1 MIFDRW
7 ENKLIMIDAKMCKKI
22 CKIELFTII
31 NNCVFSKVEIFEK
44 INWINNLERREFIYK
59 IENIGIS

>member
-7 ENKLIMIDAKMCKKI
+7 ENKLIMIDAKI
-22 CKIELFTII
+22 YKIELFTII
-31 NNCVFSKVEIFEK
+31 NYCVFSKVEIFEK

>member
-7 ENKLIMIDAKMCKKI
+7 ENKLIMIDAKI
-22 CKIELFTII
+22 YKIELFTII

>member
-1 MIFDRW
+1 
-7 ENKLIMIDAKMCKKI
+7 MIDAKMCKKI

-31 NNCVFSKVEIFEK
+31 NNCVFSKVKIFEK

>member
-1 MIFDRW
+1 
-7 ENKLIMIDAKMCKKI
+7 MIDAKMCKKI